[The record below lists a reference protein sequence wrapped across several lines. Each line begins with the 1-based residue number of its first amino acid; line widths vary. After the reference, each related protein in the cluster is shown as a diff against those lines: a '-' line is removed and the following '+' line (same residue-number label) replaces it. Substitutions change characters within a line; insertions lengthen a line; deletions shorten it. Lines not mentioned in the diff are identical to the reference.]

1 MVDSVTSPLPS
12 PQEQGRGII
21 WLKRMD
27 FCSELSLPQLNKR
40 PDQWCP
46 CCLERHHI
54 SFRVY
59 QTSDNLSLPA
69 SHPAS
74 LFLVHCDP
82 AHGQSH
88 SSWNTPK
95 SSITTLTGD
104 FSSAYHSVPS
114 YPFTQVMG
122 SLSRPS
128 ELRAIAFA
136 IHLTLQWLEVIQI
149 WHGRNVKSLLH
160 SSRWLCKLN

>member
-27 FCSELSLPQLNKR
+27 FCSELSFPQLNKR

-54 SFRVY
+54 SFHVY

-74 LFLVHCDP
+74 LFLVHGDP
-82 AHGQSH
+82 AHWQSH

-104 FSSAYHSVPS
+104 FPLLTTQSLPILLPKSWA
-114 YPFTQVMG
+114 PFLDPQ
-122 SLSRPS
+122 SLGLLP
-128 ELRAIAFA
+128 L
-136 IHLTLQWLEVIQI
+136 LYI
-149 WHGRNVKSLLH
+149 WHYSDLKLFKSGMEEM
-160 SSRWLCKLN
+160 